1 LSQEERTVVLYES
14 PHRLVKCLGQILE
27 FFGADRQVCVVREIS
42 KFFEEYKRGTATEVK
57 AYYEAHPP
65 KGEIVILIEGKNE

>member
-1 LSQEERTVVLYES
+1 MYCREKNLPGFSQVF
-14 PHRLVKCLGQILE
+14 LVILKLFFKVE
-27 FFGADRQVCVVREIS
+27 FFCIADDLIVEIS

-65 KGEIVILIEGKNE
+65 KGEIGILIEGKNE